1 MFSKTITTED
11 PIYEAVLSFK
21 NNNYSMKGDFYGRTY
36 NYVHAIVFDVIPDEQ
51 AVAGIIT
58 GVYEMIYNYI
68 GTLDDPQMFY
78 VWAGSIATD
87 AAFSYVYNNSPEF
100 LDAKVDYSYGSAESV
115 TDYAGQDGEV
125 FVPLAALKNGECI
138 EELFKYIEGLPVTA
152 RIIKQ
157 KYYFENMSI
166 SEIAASM
173 SINPD
178 EVRSNIAYIKS
189 VVKYAVMKYGGASTG
204 TGRGDNVN
212 TLGAI
217 WYIFSGSTEGLI
229 SGELTG
235 RLYVGVSGLGDISV
249 EFYAYQLLNSKL
261 ADVPYTVTPGK
272 SLTDTVKTPEKPVIK
287 TESLP
292 DGILNMQYDFM
303 VEADRD
309 DFLSWEV
316 TSGALPEGIALS
328 DEGMLS
334 GIPTES
340 GSFTFGV
347 RASLTAGNIVSDEKQ
362 FTLTVLE
369 APKKLTPTK
378 SSSYTVSGGYV
389 TKVVAET
396 KLSDFVGNFETPE
409 YVKVFGSDGKEITD
423 KNAYVGTGC
432 RVSLMNGDKAVDSAD
447 VVVLGDISGDGRL
460 TSVDYLR
467 LRAYFG
473 GDYELSGA
481 YLAAAHIAGRDTVTS
496 VDYLRLRAHF
506 SGDYNIY
513 N

>member
-1 MFSKTITTED
+1 MKHRRSAAVFL
-11 PIYEAVLSFK
+11 AVLL
-21 NNNYSMKGDFYGRTY
+21 
-36 NYVHAIVFDVIPDEQ
+36 
-51 AVAGIIT
+51 
-58 GVYEMIYNYI
+58 
-68 GTLDDPQMFY
+68 TLMSVPF
-78 VWAGSIATD
+78 
-87 AAFSYVYNNSPEF
+87 AAFAEAGVVFTFSCSVPENRQPELGDTVTYTVGISQNSGFCAGTFFFKPSDNLTYVP
-100 LDAKVDYSYGSAESV
+100 GSAVLLGNLQEDRV
-115 TDYAGQDGEV
+115 AEGENAG
-125 FVPLAALKNGECI
+125 
-138 EELFKYIEGLPVTA
+138 
-152 RIIKQ
+152 
-157 KYYFENMSI
+157 
-166 SEIAASM
+166 
-173 SINPD
+173 
-178 EVRSNIAYIKS
+178 AY
-189 VVKYAVMKYGGASTG
+189 
-204 TGRGDNVN
+204 
-212 TLGAI
+212 
-217 WYIFSGSTEGLI
+217 GLI
-229 SGELTG
+229 YLEKSDYTSKSDSFCS
-235 RLYVGVSGLGDISV
+235 VSFIVSGLGDISV
-249 EFYAYQLLNSKL
+249 EFYAYQLMNSKL

-347 RASLTAGNIVSDEKQ
+347 RAALTAGNIVSDEKQ

-378 SSSYTVSGGYV
+378 SSSYTVSDGYV

-432 RVSLMNGDKAVDSAD
+432 RVSLMNGDNAVDSAD

-481 YLAAAHIAGRDTVTS
+481 HLAAAHIAGRDTVTS

>member
-1 MFSKTITTED
+1 MKHRRSAAVFL
-11 PIYEAVLSFK
+11 AVLL
-21 NNNYSMKGDFYGRTY
+21 
-36 NYVHAIVFDVIPDEQ
+36 
-51 AVAGIIT
+51 
-58 GVYEMIYNYI
+58 
-68 GTLDDPQMFY
+68 TLMSVPF
-78 VWAGSIATD
+78 
-87 AAFSYVYNNSPEF
+87 AAFAESGVVFTFSCSVPENRQPELGDTVTYTVGISQNSGFCAGTFFFKPSDNLTYVP
-100 LDAKVDYSYGSAESV
+100 GSAVLLGNLQEDRV
-115 TDYAGQDGEV
+115 AEGENAG
-125 FVPLAALKNGECI
+125 
-138 EELFKYIEGLPVTA
+138 
-152 RIIKQ
+152 
-157 KYYFENMSI
+157 
-166 SEIAASM
+166 
-173 SINPD
+173 
-178 EVRSNIAYIKS
+178 AY
-189 VVKYAVMKYGGASTG
+189 
-204 TGRGDNVN
+204 
-212 TLGAI
+212 
-217 WYIFSGSTEGLI
+217 GLI
-229 SGELTG
+229 YLEKSDYTSKSDSFCS
-235 RLYVGVSGLGDISV
+235 VSFIVSGLGDISV

-303 VEADRD
+303 IEADRD

-347 RASLTAGNIVSDEKQ
+347 RAALTAGNIVSDEKQ

-423 KNAYVGTGC
+423 KSAYVGTGC
-432 RVSLMNGDKAVDSAD
+432 RVSLMNGDNAVDSAD

>member
-1 MFSKTITTED
+1 MKHRRSAAVFL
-11 PIYEAVLSFK
+11 AVLL
-21 NNNYSMKGDFYGRTY
+21 
-36 NYVHAIVFDVIPDEQ
+36 
-51 AVAGIIT
+51 
-58 GVYEMIYNYI
+58 
-68 GTLDDPQMFY
+68 TLMSVPF
-78 VWAGSIATD
+78 
-87 AAFSYVYNNSPEF
+87 AAF
-100 LDAKVDYSYGSAESV
+100 AESGVVFTFSCSVPENRQPELGDTV
-115 TDYAGQDGEV
+115 TYTVGISQNSGFCAGTFFFKPSDNLTYVPGSSVLLGNLQEDRVAEGEN
-125 FVPLAALKNGECI
+125 AG
-138 EELFKYIEGLPVTA
+138 
-152 RIIKQ
+152 
-157 KYYFENMSI
+157 
-166 SEIAASM
+166 
-173 SINPD
+173 
-178 EVRSNIAYIKS
+178 AY
-189 VVKYAVMKYGGASTG
+189 
-204 TGRGDNVN
+204 
-212 TLGAI
+212 
-217 WYIFSGSTEGLI
+217 GLI
-229 SGELTG
+229 YLEKSDYTSKSDSFCS
-235 RLYVGVSGLGDISV
+235 VSFIVSGLGDISV

-303 VEADRD
+303 IEADRD

-347 RASLTAGNIVSDEKQ
+347 KASLTAGNIVSDEKQ

-409 YVKVFGSDGKEITD
+409 YVKVFGSDGKEIID

>member
-1 MFSKTITTED
+1 MKHRRSAAVFL
-11 PIYEAVLSFK
+11 AVLL
-21 NNNYSMKGDFYGRTY
+21 
-36 NYVHAIVFDVIPDEQ
+36 
-51 AVAGIIT
+51 
-58 GVYEMIYNYI
+58 
-68 GTLDDPQMFY
+68 TLMSVPF
-78 VWAGSIATD
+78 
-87 AAFSYVYNNSPEF
+87 AAF
-100 LDAKVDYSYGSAESV
+100 AESGVVFTFSCSVPENRQPELGDTV
-115 TDYAGQDGEV
+115 TYTVGISQNSGFSAGTFFFKPSDNLTY
-125 FVPLAALKNGECI
+125 VP
-138 EELFKYIEGLPVTA
+138 
-152 RIIKQ
+152 
-157 KYYFENMSI
+157 
-166 SEIAASM
+166 
-173 SINPD
+173 
-178 EVRSNIAYIKS
+178 
-189 VVKYAVMKYGGASTG
+189 
-204 TGRGDNVN
+204 
-212 TLGAI
+212 
-217 WYIFSGSTEGLI
+217 GSTVLLGNLQEDRVAEGENAGAYGLI
-229 SGELTG
+229 YLEKSDYTSKSDSFCS
-235 RLYVGVSGLGDISV
+235 VSFIVSGLGDISV
-249 EFYAYQLLNSKL
+249 EFYAYQLINSKL

-347 RASLTAGNIVSDEKQ
+347 RAALTAGNIVSDEKQ

-409 YVKVFGSDGKEITD
+409 YVKVFGSDGKEISD

-481 YLAAAHIAGRDTVTS
+481 HLAAAHIAGRDTVTS

>member
-1 MFSKTITTED
+1 MKHRRSAAVFL
-11 PIYEAVLSFK
+11 AVLL
-21 NNNYSMKGDFYGRTY
+21 
-36 NYVHAIVFDVIPDEQ
+36 
-51 AVAGIIT
+51 
-58 GVYEMIYNYI
+58 
-68 GTLDDPQMFY
+68 TLMSVPF
-78 VWAGSIATD
+78 
-87 AAFSYVYNNSPEF
+87 AAFAESGVVFTFSCSVPENRQPELGDTVTYTVGISQNSGFCAGTFFFKPSDNLTYVP
-100 LDAKVDYSYGSAESV
+100 GSAVLLGNLQEDRV
-115 TDYAGQDGEV
+115 AEGENAG
-125 FVPLAALKNGECI
+125 
-138 EELFKYIEGLPVTA
+138 
-152 RIIKQ
+152 
-157 KYYFENMSI
+157 
-166 SEIAASM
+166 
-173 SINPD
+173 
-178 EVRSNIAYIKS
+178 AY
-189 VVKYAVMKYGGASTG
+189 
-204 TGRGDNVN
+204 
-212 TLGAI
+212 
-217 WYIFSGSTEGLI
+217 GLI
-229 SGELTG
+229 YLEKSDYTSKSDSFCS
-235 RLYVGVSGLGDISV
+235 VSFIVSGLGDISV
-249 EFYAYQLLNSKL
+249 EFYAYQLMNSKL

-347 RASLTAGNIVSDEKQ
+347 RAALTAGNIVSDEKQ

-432 RVSLMNGDKAVDSAD
+432 RVSLMNGDNAVDSAD

>member
-1 MFSKTITTED
+1 MKHRRSAAVFL
-11 PIYEAVLSFK
+11 AVLL
-21 NNNYSMKGDFYGRTY
+21 
-36 NYVHAIVFDVIPDEQ
+36 
-51 AVAGIIT
+51 
-58 GVYEMIYNYI
+58 
-68 GTLDDPQMFY
+68 TLMSVPF
-78 VWAGSIATD
+78 
-87 AAFSYVYNNSPEF
+87 AAF
-100 LDAKVDYSYGSAESV
+100 AESGVVFTFSCSVPENRQPELGDTV
-115 TDYAGQDGEV
+115 TYTVGVSQNSGFCAGTFFFKPSDNLTYVPGSSVLLGNLQEDRVAEGEN
-125 FVPLAALKNGECI
+125 AG
-138 EELFKYIEGLPVTA
+138 
-152 RIIKQ
+152 
-157 KYYFENMSI
+157 
-166 SEIAASM
+166 
-173 SINPD
+173 
-178 EVRSNIAYIKS
+178 AY
-189 VVKYAVMKYGGASTG
+189 
-204 TGRGDNVN
+204 
-212 TLGAI
+212 
-217 WYIFSGSTEGLI
+217 GLI
-229 SGELTG
+229 YLEKSDYTSKSDSFCS
-235 RLYVGVSGLGDISV
+235 VSFIVSGLGDISV

-347 RASLTAGNIVSDEKQ
+347 KASLTAGNIVSDEKQ

>member
-1 MFSKTITTED
+1 MKHRRSAAVFL
-11 PIYEAVLSFK
+11 AVLL
-21 NNNYSMKGDFYGRTY
+21 
-36 NYVHAIVFDVIPDEQ
+36 
-51 AVAGIIT
+51 
-58 GVYEMIYNYI
+58 
-68 GTLDDPQMFY
+68 TLMSVPF
-78 VWAGSIATD
+78 
-87 AAFSYVYNNSPEF
+87 AAF
-100 LDAKVDYSYGSAESV
+100 AESGVVFTFSCSVPENRQPELGDTV
-115 TDYAGQDGEV
+115 TYTVGISQNSGFCAGTFFFKPSDNLTYVPGSSVLLGNLQEDRVAEGEN
-125 FVPLAALKNGECI
+125 AG
-138 EELFKYIEGLPVTA
+138 
-152 RIIKQ
+152 
-157 KYYFENMSI
+157 
-166 SEIAASM
+166 
-173 SINPD
+173 
-178 EVRSNIAYIKS
+178 AY
-189 VVKYAVMKYGGASTG
+189 
-204 TGRGDNVN
+204 
-212 TLGAI
+212 
-217 WYIFSGSTEGLI
+217 GLI
-229 SGELTG
+229 YLEKSDYTSKSDSFCS
-235 RLYVGVSGLGDISV
+235 VSFIVSGLGDISV

-396 KLSDFVGNFETPE
+396 KLSNFVGNFETPE

>member
-1 MFSKTITTED
+1 MKHRRSAAVFL
-11 PIYEAVLSFK
+11 AVLL
-21 NNNYSMKGDFYGRTY
+21 
-36 NYVHAIVFDVIPDEQ
+36 
-51 AVAGIIT
+51 
-58 GVYEMIYNYI
+58 
-68 GTLDDPQMFY
+68 TLMSVPF
-78 VWAGSIATD
+78 
-87 AAFSYVYNNSPEF
+87 AAFAEAGVVFTFSCSVPENRQPELGDTVTYTVGISQNSGFCAGTFFFKPSDNLTYVP
-100 LDAKVDYSYGSAESV
+100 GSSVLLGNLQEDRVAEGEN
-115 TDYAGQDGEV
+115 AG
-125 FVPLAALKNGECI
+125 
-138 EELFKYIEGLPVTA
+138 
-152 RIIKQ
+152 
-157 KYYFENMSI
+157 
-166 SEIAASM
+166 
-173 SINPD
+173 
-178 EVRSNIAYIKS
+178 AY
-189 VVKYAVMKYGGASTG
+189 
-204 TGRGDNVN
+204 
-212 TLGAI
+212 
-217 WYIFSGSTEGLI
+217 GLI
-229 SGELTG
+229 YLEKSDYTSKSDSFCS
-235 RLYVGVSGLGDISV
+235 VSFIVSGLGDISV
-249 EFYAYQLLNSKL
+249 EFYAYQLMNSKL

-347 RASLTAGNIVSDEKQ
+347 KASLTAGNIVSDEKQ

>member
-1 MFSKTITTED
+1 MKHRRSAAVFL
-11 PIYEAVLSFK
+11 AVLLTLMSVPFAALAEAGVVFTFSCSVPENRQPELGDTVTYTVGISQNSGFCAGTFFFK
-21 NNNYSMKGDFYGRTY
+21 PSDNLTY
-36 NYVHAIVFDVIPDEQ
+36 VP
-51 AVAGIIT
+51 
-58 GVYEMIYNYI
+58 
-68 GTLDDPQMFY
+68 
-78 VWAGSIATD
+78 
-87 AAFSYVYNNSPEF
+87 
-100 LDAKVDYSYGSAESV
+100 GSAVLIGNLQEDRV
-115 TDYAGQDGEV
+115 AEGENAG
-125 FVPLAALKNGECI
+125 
-138 EELFKYIEGLPVTA
+138 
-152 RIIKQ
+152 
-157 KYYFENMSI
+157 
-166 SEIAASM
+166 
-173 SINPD
+173 
-178 EVRSNIAYIKS
+178 AY
-189 VVKYAVMKYGGASTG
+189 
-204 TGRGDNVN
+204 
-212 TLGAI
+212 
-217 WYIFSGSTEGLI
+217 GLI
-229 SGELTG
+229 YLEKSDYTSKSDSFCS
-235 RLYVGVSGLGDISV
+235 VSFIVSGLGDISV
-249 EFYAYQLLNSKL
+249 EFYAYQLMNSKL

-316 TSGALPEGIALS
+316 TSGALPEGLTLS

-347 RASLTAGNIVSDEKQ
+347 RAALTAGNIVSDEKQ

-423 KNAYVGTGC
+423 KSAYVGTGC
-432 RVSLMNGDKAVDSAD
+432 RVSLMNGDNAVDSAD

>member
-1 MFSKTITTED
+1 MKHRRSAAVFL
-11 PIYEAVLSFK
+11 AVLL
-21 NNNYSMKGDFYGRTY
+21 
-36 NYVHAIVFDVIPDEQ
+36 
-51 AVAGIIT
+51 
-58 GVYEMIYNYI
+58 
-68 GTLDDPQMFY
+68 TLMSVPF
-78 VWAGSIATD
+78 
-87 AAFSYVYNNSPEF
+87 AAFAEAGVVFTFSCSVPENRQPELGDTVTYTVGISQNSGFCAGTFFFKPSDNLTYVP
-100 LDAKVDYSYGSAESV
+100 GSAVLLGNLQEDRV
-115 TDYAGQDGEV
+115 AEGENAG
-125 FVPLAALKNGECI
+125 
-138 EELFKYIEGLPVTA
+138 
-152 RIIKQ
+152 
-157 KYYFENMSI
+157 
-166 SEIAASM
+166 
-173 SINPD
+173 
-178 EVRSNIAYIKS
+178 AY
-189 VVKYAVMKYGGASTG
+189 
-204 TGRGDNVN
+204 
-212 TLGAI
+212 
-217 WYIFSGSTEGLI
+217 GLI
-229 SGELTG
+229 YLEKSDYTSKSDSFCS
-235 RLYVGVSGLGDISV
+235 VSFIVSGLGDISV
-249 EFYAYQLLNSKL
+249 EFYAYQLINSKL

-316 TSGALPEGIALS
+316 TSGALPEGLTLS

-369 APKKLTPTK
+369 APKKLTPAK
-378 SSSYTVSGGYV
+378 SSSYIVSGGYV

-432 RVSLMNGDKAVDSAD
+432 TVYLMNGDKAVDSAD

>member
-1 MFSKTITTED
+1 MKHRRSAAVFL
-11 PIYEAVLSFK
+11 AVLL
-21 NNNYSMKGDFYGRTY
+21 
-36 NYVHAIVFDVIPDEQ
+36 
-51 AVAGIIT
+51 
-58 GVYEMIYNYI
+58 
-68 GTLDDPQMFY
+68 TLMSVPF
-78 VWAGSIATD
+78 
-87 AAFSYVYNNSPEF
+87 AAFAEAGVVFTFSCSVPENRQPELGDTVTYTVGISQNSGFCAGTFFFKPSDNLTYVP
-100 LDAKVDYSYGSAESV
+100 GSAVLLGNLQEDRV
-115 TDYAGQDGEV
+115 AEGENAG
-125 FVPLAALKNGECI
+125 
-138 EELFKYIEGLPVTA
+138 
-152 RIIKQ
+152 
-157 KYYFENMSI
+157 
-166 SEIAASM
+166 
-173 SINPD
+173 
-178 EVRSNIAYIKS
+178 AY
-189 VVKYAVMKYGGASTG
+189 
-204 TGRGDNVN
+204 
-212 TLGAI
+212 
-217 WYIFSGSTEGLI
+217 GLI
-229 SGELTG
+229 YLEKSDYTSKSDSFCS
-235 RLYVGVSGLGDISV
+235 VSFIVSGLGDISV
-249 EFYAYQLLNSKL
+249 EFYAYQLMNSKL

-316 TSGALPEGIALS
+316 TSGALPEGLTLS

-347 RASLTAGNIVSDEKQ
+347 RAALTAGNIVSDEKQ

-423 KNAYVGTGC
+423 KSAYVGTGC
-432 RVSLMNGDKAVDSAD
+432 RVSLMNGDNAVDSAD

>member
-1 MFSKTITTED
+1 MKHRRSAAVFL
-11 PIYEAVLSFK
+11 AVLL
-21 NNNYSMKGDFYGRTY
+21 
-36 NYVHAIVFDVIPDEQ
+36 
-51 AVAGIIT
+51 
-58 GVYEMIYNYI
+58 
-68 GTLDDPQMFY
+68 TLMSVPF
-78 VWAGSIATD
+78 
-87 AAFSYVYNNSPEF
+87 AAF
-100 LDAKVDYSYGSAESV
+100 AESGVVFTFSCSVPENRQPELGDTV
-115 TDYAGQDGEV
+115 TYTVGISQNSGFCAGTFFFKPSDNLTYVPGSSVLLGNLQEDRVAEGEN
-125 FVPLAALKNGECI
+125 AG
-138 EELFKYIEGLPVTA
+138 
-152 RIIKQ
+152 
-157 KYYFENMSI
+157 
-166 SEIAASM
+166 
-173 SINPD
+173 
-178 EVRSNIAYIKS
+178 AY
-189 VVKYAVMKYGGASTG
+189 
-204 TGRGDNVN
+204 
-212 TLGAI
+212 
-217 WYIFSGSTEGLI
+217 GLI
-229 SGELTG
+229 YLEKSDYTSKSDSFCS
-235 RLYVGVSGLGDISV
+235 VSFIVSGLGDISV

-347 RASLTAGNIVSDEKQ
+347 RAALTAGNIVSDEKQ

-432 RVSLMNGDKAVDSAD
+432 KVSLMNGDKAVDSAD

>member
-1 MFSKTITTED
+1 MKHRRSAAVFL
-11 PIYEAVLSFK
+11 AVLL
-21 NNNYSMKGDFYGRTY
+21 
-36 NYVHAIVFDVIPDEQ
+36 
-51 AVAGIIT
+51 
-58 GVYEMIYNYI
+58 
-68 GTLDDPQMFY
+68 TLMSVPF
-78 VWAGSIATD
+78 
-87 AAFSYVYNNSPEF
+87 AAF
-100 LDAKVDYSYGSAESV
+100 AESGVVFTFSCSVPENRQPELGDTV
-115 TDYAGQDGEV
+115 TYTVGISQNSGFCAGTFFFKPSDNLTY
-125 FVPLAALKNGECI
+125 VP
-138 EELFKYIEGLPVTA
+138 
-152 RIIKQ
+152 
-157 KYYFENMSI
+157 
-166 SEIAASM
+166 
-173 SINPD
+173 
-178 EVRSNIAYIKS
+178 
-189 VVKYAVMKYGGASTG
+189 
-204 TGRGDNVN
+204 
-212 TLGAI
+212 
-217 WYIFSGSTEGLI
+217 GSTVLLGNLQEDRVAEGENAGAYGLI
-229 SGELTG
+229 YLEKSDYTSKSDSFCS
-235 RLYVGVSGLGDISV
+235 VSFIVSGLGDISV

-347 RASLTAGNIVSDEKQ
+347 RAALTAGNIVSDEKQ

-467 LRAYFG
+467 LHAYFG

>member
-1 MFSKTITTED
+1 MKHRRSAAVFL
-11 PIYEAVLSFK
+11 AVLL
-21 NNNYSMKGDFYGRTY
+21 
-36 NYVHAIVFDVIPDEQ
+36 
-51 AVAGIIT
+51 
-58 GVYEMIYNYI
+58 
-68 GTLDDPQMFY
+68 TLMSVPF
-78 VWAGSIATD
+78 
-87 AAFSYVYNNSPEF
+87 AAF
-100 LDAKVDYSYGSAESV
+100 AESGVVFTFSCSVPENRQPELGDTV
-115 TDYAGQDGEV
+115 TYTVGISQNSGFCAGTFFFKPSDNLTYVPGSSVILGNLQEDRVAEGEN
-125 FVPLAALKNGECI
+125 AG
-138 EELFKYIEGLPVTA
+138 
-152 RIIKQ
+152 
-157 KYYFENMSI
+157 
-166 SEIAASM
+166 
-173 SINPD
+173 
-178 EVRSNIAYIKS
+178 AY
-189 VVKYAVMKYGGASTG
+189 
-204 TGRGDNVN
+204 
-212 TLGAI
+212 
-217 WYIFSGSTEGLI
+217 GLI
-229 SGELTG
+229 YLEKSDYTSKSDSFCS
-235 RLYVGVSGLGDISV
+235 VSFIVSGLGDISV

>member
-1 MFSKTITTED
+1 MKHRRSAAVFL
-11 PIYEAVLSFK
+11 AVLL
-21 NNNYSMKGDFYGRTY
+21 
-36 NYVHAIVFDVIPDEQ
+36 
-51 AVAGIIT
+51 
-58 GVYEMIYNYI
+58 
-68 GTLDDPQMFY
+68 TLMSVPF
-78 VWAGSIATD
+78 
-87 AAFSYVYNNSPEF
+87 AAF
-100 LDAKVDYSYGSAESV
+100 AESGVVFTFSCSVPENRQPELGDTV
-115 TDYAGQDGEV
+115 TYSVGISQNSGFCAGTFFFKPSDNLTY
-125 FVPLAALKNGECI
+125 VP
-138 EELFKYIEGLPVTA
+138 
-152 RIIKQ
+152 
-157 KYYFENMSI
+157 
-166 SEIAASM
+166 
-173 SINPD
+173 
-178 EVRSNIAYIKS
+178 
-189 VVKYAVMKYGGASTG
+189 
-204 TGRGDNVN
+204 
-212 TLGAI
+212 
-217 WYIFSGSTEGLI
+217 GSTVLLGNLQEDRVAEGENAGAYGLI
-229 SGELTG
+229 YLEKSDYTSKSNSFCS
-235 RLYVGVSGLGDISV
+235 VSFIVSGLGDISV
-249 EFYAYQLLNSKL
+249 EFYAYQLMNSKL

-347 RASLTAGNIVSDEKQ
+347 KASLTAGNIVSDEKQ

-409 YVKVFGSDGKEITD
+409 HVKVFGSDGKEITD

>member
-1 MFSKTITTED
+1 MKHRRSAAVFL
-11 PIYEAVLSFK
+11 AVLL
-21 NNNYSMKGDFYGRTY
+21 
-36 NYVHAIVFDVIPDEQ
+36 
-51 AVAGIIT
+51 
-58 GVYEMIYNYI
+58 
-68 GTLDDPQMFY
+68 TLMSVPF
-78 VWAGSIATD
+78 
-87 AAFSYVYNNSPEF
+87 AAF
-100 LDAKVDYSYGSAESV
+100 AESGVVFTFSCSVPENRQPELGDTV
-115 TDYAGQDGEV
+115 TYTVGISQNSGFCAGTFFFKPSDNLTYVPGSSVLLGNLQEDRVAEGEN
-125 FVPLAALKNGECI
+125 AG
-138 EELFKYIEGLPVTA
+138 
-152 RIIKQ
+152 
-157 KYYFENMSI
+157 
-166 SEIAASM
+166 
-173 SINPD
+173 
-178 EVRSNIAYIKS
+178 AY
-189 VVKYAVMKYGGASTG
+189 
-204 TGRGDNVN
+204 
-212 TLGAI
+212 
-217 WYIFSGSTEGLI
+217 GLI
-229 SGELTG
+229 YLEKSDYTSKSDSFCS
-235 RLYVGVSGLGDISV
+235 VSFIVSGLGDISV
-249 EFYAYQLLNSKL
+249 EFYAYQLMNSKL

-447 VVVLGDISGDGRL
+447 VVVLGDISGEGRL

>member
-1 MFSKTITTED
+1 MKHRRSAAVFL
-11 PIYEAVLSFK
+11 AVLL
-21 NNNYSMKGDFYGRTY
+21 
-36 NYVHAIVFDVIPDEQ
+36 
-51 AVAGIIT
+51 
-58 GVYEMIYNYI
+58 
-68 GTLDDPQMFY
+68 TLMSVPF
-78 VWAGSIATD
+78 
-87 AAFSYVYNNSPEF
+87 AAF
-100 LDAKVDYSYGSAESV
+100 AESGVVFTFSCSVPENRQPELGDTV
-115 TDYAGQDGEV
+115 TYTVGISQNSGFCAGTFFFKPSDNLTY
-125 FVPLAALKNGECI
+125 VP
-138 EELFKYIEGLPVTA
+138 
-152 RIIKQ
+152 
-157 KYYFENMSI
+157 
-166 SEIAASM
+166 
-173 SINPD
+173 
-178 EVRSNIAYIKS
+178 
-189 VVKYAVMKYGGASTG
+189 
-204 TGRGDNVN
+204 
-212 TLGAI
+212 
-217 WYIFSGSTEGLI
+217 GSTVLLGNLQEDRVAEGENAGAYGLI
-229 SGELTG
+229 YLEKSDYTSKSDSFCS
-235 RLYVGVSGLGDISV
+235 VSFIVSGLGDISV
-249 EFYAYQLLNSKL
+249 EFYAYQLMNSKL

-316 TSGALPEGIALS
+316 TSGALPEGLTLS

-347 RASLTAGNIVSDEKQ
+347 RAALTAGNIVSDEKQ

-432 RVSLMNGDKAVDSAD
+432 RVSLMNGDNAVDSAD

>member
-1 MFSKTITTED
+1 MKHRRSAAVFL
-11 PIYEAVLSFK
+11 AVLL
-21 NNNYSMKGDFYGRTY
+21 
-36 NYVHAIVFDVIPDEQ
+36 
-51 AVAGIIT
+51 
-58 GVYEMIYNYI
+58 
-68 GTLDDPQMFY
+68 TLMSVPF
-78 VWAGSIATD
+78 
-87 AAFSYVYNNSPEF
+87 AAF
-100 LDAKVDYSYGSAESV
+100 AESGVVFTFSCSVPENRQPELGDTV
-115 TDYAGQDGEV
+115 TYTVGISQNSGFCAGTFFFKPSDNLTYVPGSSVLLGNLQEDRVAEGEN
-125 FVPLAALKNGECI
+125 AG
-138 EELFKYIEGLPVTA
+138 
-152 RIIKQ
+152 
-157 KYYFENMSI
+157 
-166 SEIAASM
+166 
-173 SINPD
+173 
-178 EVRSNIAYIKS
+178 AY
-189 VVKYAVMKYGGASTG
+189 
-204 TGRGDNVN
+204 
-212 TLGAI
+212 
-217 WYIFSGSTEGLI
+217 GLI
-229 SGELTG
+229 YLEKSDYTSKSDSFCS
-235 RLYVGVSGLGDISV
+235 VSFIVSGLGDISV

>member
-1 MFSKTITTED
+1 MKHRRSAAVFL
-11 PIYEAVLSFK
+11 AVLL
-21 NNNYSMKGDFYGRTY
+21 
-36 NYVHAIVFDVIPDEQ
+36 
-51 AVAGIIT
+51 
-58 GVYEMIYNYI
+58 
-68 GTLDDPQMFY
+68 TLMSVPF
-78 VWAGSIATD
+78 
-87 AAFSYVYNNSPEF
+87 AAFAESGVVFTFSCSVPENRQPELGDTVTYTVGISQNSGFCAGTFFFKPSDNLTYVP
-100 LDAKVDYSYGSAESV
+100 GSAVLLGNLQEDRV
-115 TDYAGQDGEV
+115 AEGENAG
-125 FVPLAALKNGECI
+125 
-138 EELFKYIEGLPVTA
+138 
-152 RIIKQ
+152 
-157 KYYFENMSI
+157 
-166 SEIAASM
+166 
-173 SINPD
+173 
-178 EVRSNIAYIKS
+178 AY
-189 VVKYAVMKYGGASTG
+189 
-204 TGRGDNVN
+204 
-212 TLGAI
+212 
-217 WYIFSGSTEGLI
+217 GLI
-229 SGELTG
+229 YLEKSDYTSKSDSFCS
-235 RLYVGVSGLGDISV
+235 VSFIVSGLGDISV
-249 EFYAYQLLNSKL
+249 EFYAYQLMNSKL

-303 VEADRD
+303 IEADRD

-347 RASLTAGNIVSDEKQ
+347 KASLTAGNIVSDEKQ

-432 RVSLMNGDKAVDSAD
+432 RVSLMNGDNAVDSAD

>member
-1 MFSKTITTED
+1 MKHRRSAAVFL
-11 PIYEAVLSFK
+11 AVLL
-21 NNNYSMKGDFYGRTY
+21 
-36 NYVHAIVFDVIPDEQ
+36 
-51 AVAGIIT
+51 
-58 GVYEMIYNYI
+58 
-68 GTLDDPQMFY
+68 TLMSVPF
-78 VWAGSIATD
+78 
-87 AAFSYVYNNSPEF
+87 AAF
-100 LDAKVDYSYGSAESV
+100 AESGVVFTFSCSVPENRQPELGDTV
-115 TDYAGQDGEV
+115 TYTVGISQNSGFCAGTFFFKPSDNLTYVPGSSVLLGNLQEDRVAEGEN
-125 FVPLAALKNGECI
+125 AG
-138 EELFKYIEGLPVTA
+138 
-152 RIIKQ
+152 
-157 KYYFENMSI
+157 
-166 SEIAASM
+166 
-173 SINPD
+173 
-178 EVRSNIAYIKS
+178 AY
-189 VVKYAVMKYGGASTG
+189 
-204 TGRGDNVN
+204 
-212 TLGAI
+212 
-217 WYIFSGSTEGLI
+217 GLI
-229 SGELTG
+229 YLEKSDYTSKSDSFCS
-235 RLYVGVSGLGDISV
+235 VSFIVSGLGDISV

-328 DEGMLS
+328 DEGILS

-347 RASLTAGNIVSDEKQ
+347 RAALTAGNIVSDEKQ

>member
-1 MFSKTITTED
+1 MKHRRSAAVFL
-11 PIYEAVLSFK
+11 AVLL
-21 NNNYSMKGDFYGRTY
+21 
-36 NYVHAIVFDVIPDEQ
+36 
-51 AVAGIIT
+51 
-58 GVYEMIYNYI
+58 
-68 GTLDDPQMFY
+68 TLMSVPF
-78 VWAGSIATD
+78 
-87 AAFSYVYNNSPEF
+87 AAFAESGVVFTFSCSVPENRQPELGDTVTYTVGISQNSDFCAGTFFFKPSDNLTYVP
-100 LDAKVDYSYGSAESV
+100 GSAVLLGNLQEDRV
-115 TDYAGQDGEV
+115 AEGENAG
-125 FVPLAALKNGECI
+125 
-138 EELFKYIEGLPVTA
+138 
-152 RIIKQ
+152 
-157 KYYFENMSI
+157 
-166 SEIAASM
+166 
-173 SINPD
+173 
-178 EVRSNIAYIKS
+178 AY
-189 VVKYAVMKYGGASTG
+189 
-204 TGRGDNVN
+204 
-212 TLGAI
+212 
-217 WYIFSGSTEGLI
+217 GLI
-229 SGELTG
+229 YLEKSDYTSKSDSFCS
-235 RLYVGVSGLGDISV
+235 VSFIVSGLGDISV
-249 EFYAYQLLNSKL
+249 EFYAYQLMNSKL

-316 TSGALPEGIALS
+316 TSGALPEGLTLS

-347 RASLTAGNIVSDEKQ
+347 RAALTAGNIVSDEKQ

-423 KNAYVGTGC
+423 KSAYVGTGC
-432 RVSLMNGDKAVDSAD
+432 RVSLMNGDNAVDSAD

>member
-1 MFSKTITTED
+1 MKHRRSAAVFL
-11 PIYEAVLSFK
+11 AVLL
-21 NNNYSMKGDFYGRTY
+21 
-36 NYVHAIVFDVIPDEQ
+36 
-51 AVAGIIT
+51 
-58 GVYEMIYNYI
+58 
-68 GTLDDPQMFY
+68 TLMSVPF
-78 VWAGSIATD
+78 
-87 AAFSYVYNNSPEF
+87 AAFAESGVVFTFSCSVPENRQPELGDTVTYTVGISQNSGFCAGTFFFKPSDNLTYVP
-100 LDAKVDYSYGSAESV
+100 GSAVLLGNLQEDRV
-115 TDYAGQDGEV
+115 AEGENAG
-125 FVPLAALKNGECI
+125 
-138 EELFKYIEGLPVTA
+138 
-152 RIIKQ
+152 
-157 KYYFENMSI
+157 
-166 SEIAASM
+166 
-173 SINPD
+173 
-178 EVRSNIAYIKS
+178 AY
-189 VVKYAVMKYGGASTG
+189 
-204 TGRGDNVN
+204 
-212 TLGAI
+212 
-217 WYIFSGSTEGLI
+217 GLI
-229 SGELTG
+229 YLEKSDYTSKSDSFCS
-235 RLYVGVSGLGDISV
+235 VSFIVSGLGDISV
-249 EFYAYQLLNSKL
+249 EFYAYQLINSKL

-347 RASLTAGNIVSDEKQ
+347 RAALTAGNIVSDEKQ

>member
-1 MFSKTITTED
+1 MKHRRSAAVFL
-11 PIYEAVLSFK
+11 AVLL
-21 NNNYSMKGDFYGRTY
+21 
-36 NYVHAIVFDVIPDEQ
+36 
-51 AVAGIIT
+51 
-58 GVYEMIYNYI
+58 
-68 GTLDDPQMFY
+68 TLMSVPF
-78 VWAGSIATD
+78 
-87 AAFSYVYNNSPEF
+87 AAF
-100 LDAKVDYSYGSAESV
+100 AESGVVFTFSCSVPENRQPELGDTV
-115 TDYAGQDGEV
+115 TYTVGISQNSGFCAGTFFFKPSDNLTYVPGSSVLLGNLQEDRVAEGEN
-125 FVPLAALKNGECI
+125 AG
-138 EELFKYIEGLPVTA
+138 
-152 RIIKQ
+152 
-157 KYYFENMSI
+157 
-166 SEIAASM
+166 
-173 SINPD
+173 
-178 EVRSNIAYIKS
+178 AY
-189 VVKYAVMKYGGASTG
+189 
-204 TGRGDNVN
+204 
-212 TLGAI
+212 
-217 WYIFSGSTEGLI
+217 GLI
-229 SGELTG
+229 YLEKSDYTSKSDSFCS
-235 RLYVGVSGLGDISV
+235 VSFIVSGLGDISV
-249 EFYAYQLLNSKL
+249 EFYAYQLMNSKL

>member
-1 MFSKTITTED
+1 MKHRRSAAVFL
-11 PIYEAVLSFK
+11 AVLLTLMSVPFAALAEAGVVFTFSCSVPENRQPELGDTVTYTVGISQNSGFCAGTFFFK
-21 NNNYSMKGDFYGRTY
+21 PSDNLTY
-36 NYVHAIVFDVIPDEQ
+36 VP
-51 AVAGIIT
+51 
-58 GVYEMIYNYI
+58 
-68 GTLDDPQMFY
+68 
-78 VWAGSIATD
+78 
-87 AAFSYVYNNSPEF
+87 
-100 LDAKVDYSYGSAESV
+100 GSAVLLGNLQEDRV
-115 TDYAGQDGEV
+115 AEGENAGT
-125 FVPLAALKNGECI
+125 
-138 EELFKYIEGLPVTA
+138 Y
-152 RIIKQ
+152 
-157 KYYFENMSI
+157 
-166 SEIAASM
+166 
-173 SINPD
+173 
-178 EVRSNIAYIKS
+178 
-189 VVKYAVMKYGGASTG
+189 
-204 TGRGDNVN
+204 
-212 TLGAI
+212 
-217 WYIFSGSTEGLI
+217 GLI
-229 SGELTG
+229 YLEKSDYTSKSDSFCS
-235 RLYVGVSGLGDISV
+235 VSFIVSGLGDISV
-249 EFYAYQLLNSKL
+249 EFYAYQLMNSKL

-303 VEADRD
+303 IEADRD

-347 RASLTAGNIVSDEKQ
+347 RAALTAGNIVSDEKQ

>member
-1 MFSKTITTED
+1 MKHRRSAAVFL
-11 PIYEAVLSFK
+11 AVLLTLMSVPFAALAEAGVVFTFSCSVPENRQPELGDTVTYTVGISQNSGFCAGTFFFK
-21 NNNYSMKGDFYGRTY
+21 PSDNLTY
-36 NYVHAIVFDVIPDEQ
+36 VP
-51 AVAGIIT
+51 
-58 GVYEMIYNYI
+58 
-68 GTLDDPQMFY
+68 
-78 VWAGSIATD
+78 
-87 AAFSYVYNNSPEF
+87 
-100 LDAKVDYSYGSAESV
+100 GSAVLLGNLQEDRV
-115 TDYAGQDGEV
+115 AEGENAG
-125 FVPLAALKNGECI
+125 
-138 EELFKYIEGLPVTA
+138 
-152 RIIKQ
+152 
-157 KYYFENMSI
+157 
-166 SEIAASM
+166 
-173 SINPD
+173 
-178 EVRSNIAYIKS
+178 AY
-189 VVKYAVMKYGGASTG
+189 
-204 TGRGDNVN
+204 
-212 TLGAI
+212 
-217 WYIFSGSTEGLI
+217 GLI
-229 SGELTG
+229 YLEKSDYTSKSDSFCS
-235 RLYVGVSGLGDISV
+235 VSFIVSGLGDISV
-249 EFYAYQLLNSKL
+249 EFYAYQLMNSKL

-347 RASLTAGNIVSDEKQ
+347 RAALTAGNIVSDEKQ

-432 RVSLMNGDKAVDSAD
+432 RVSLMNGDNAVDSAD

>member
-1 MFSKTITTED
+1 MKHRRSAAVFL
-11 PIYEAVLSFK
+11 AVLL
-21 NNNYSMKGDFYGRTY
+21 
-36 NYVHAIVFDVIPDEQ
+36 
-51 AVAGIIT
+51 
-58 GVYEMIYNYI
+58 
-68 GTLDDPQMFY
+68 TLMSVPF
-78 VWAGSIATD
+78 
-87 AAFSYVYNNSPEF
+87 AAFAESGVVFTFSCSVPENRQPELGDTVTYTVGISQNSGFCAGTFFFKPSDNLTYVP
-100 LDAKVDYSYGSAESV
+100 GSAVLLGNLQEDRV
-115 TDYAGQDGEV
+115 AEGENAG
-125 FVPLAALKNGECI
+125 
-138 EELFKYIEGLPVTA
+138 
-152 RIIKQ
+152 
-157 KYYFENMSI
+157 
-166 SEIAASM
+166 
-173 SINPD
+173 
-178 EVRSNIAYIKS
+178 AY
-189 VVKYAVMKYGGASTG
+189 
-204 TGRGDNVN
+204 
-212 TLGAI
+212 
-217 WYIFSGSTEGLI
+217 GLI
-229 SGELTG
+229 YLEKSDYTSKSDSFCS
-235 RLYVGVSGLGDISV
+235 VSFIVSGLGDISV
-249 EFYAYQLLNSKL
+249 EFYAYQLMNSKL

-316 TSGALPEGIALS
+316 TSGALPEGLTLS

-347 RASLTAGNIVSDEKQ
+347 RAALTAGNIVSDEKQ

-423 KNAYVGTGC
+423 KSAYVGTGC
-432 RVSLMNGDKAVDSAD
+432 RVSLMNGDNAVDSAD

>member
-1 MFSKTITTED
+1 MKHRRSAAVFL
-11 PIYEAVLSFK
+11 AVLLTLMSVPFAA
-21 NNNYSMKGDFYGRTY
+21 F
-36 NYVHAIVFDVIPDEQ
+36 AE
-51 AVAGIIT
+51 T
-58 GVYEMIYNYI
+58 GVVFTFSCSVPENRQPELGDTVTYTVGISQNSGFCA
-68 GTLDDPQMFY
+68 GTFFFKPSDNLTY
-78 VWAGSIATD
+78 V
-87 AAFSYVYNNSPEF
+87 P
-100 LDAKVDYSYGSAESV
+100 GSAVLLGNLQEDRV
-115 TDYAGQDGEV
+115 AEGENAGT
-125 FVPLAALKNGECI
+125 
-138 EELFKYIEGLPVTA
+138 Y
-152 RIIKQ
+152 
-157 KYYFENMSI
+157 
-166 SEIAASM
+166 
-173 SINPD
+173 
-178 EVRSNIAYIKS
+178 
-189 VVKYAVMKYGGASTG
+189 
-204 TGRGDNVN
+204 
-212 TLGAI
+212 
-217 WYIFSGSTEGLI
+217 GLI
-229 SGELTG
+229 YLEKSDYTSKSDSFCS
-235 RLYVGVSGLGDISV
+235 VSFIVSGLGDISV
-249 EFYAYQLLNSKL
+249 EFYAYQLMNSKL

-303 VEADRD
+303 IEADRD

-347 RASLTAGNIVSDEKQ
+347 RAALTAGNIVSDEKQ

-378 SSSYTVSGGYV
+378 SSSYTISGGYV

-432 RVSLMNGDKAVDSAD
+432 RVSLMNGDNAVDSAD

>member
-1 MFSKTITTED
+1 MKHRRSAAVFL
-11 PIYEAVLSFK
+11 AVLL
-21 NNNYSMKGDFYGRTY
+21 
-36 NYVHAIVFDVIPDEQ
+36 
-51 AVAGIIT
+51 
-58 GVYEMIYNYI
+58 
-68 GTLDDPQMFY
+68 TLMSVPF
-78 VWAGSIATD
+78 
-87 AAFSYVYNNSPEF
+87 AAFAESGVVFTFSCSVPENRQPELGDTVTYTVGISQNSGFCAGTFFFKPSDNLTYVP
-100 LDAKVDYSYGSAESV
+100 GSAVLLGNLQEDRV
-115 TDYAGQDGEV
+115 AEGENAG
-125 FVPLAALKNGECI
+125 
-138 EELFKYIEGLPVTA
+138 
-152 RIIKQ
+152 
-157 KYYFENMSI
+157 
-166 SEIAASM
+166 
-173 SINPD
+173 
-178 EVRSNIAYIKS
+178 AY
-189 VVKYAVMKYGGASTG
+189 
-204 TGRGDNVN
+204 
-212 TLGAI
+212 
-217 WYIFSGSTEGLI
+217 GLI
-229 SGELTG
+229 YLEKSDYTSKSDSFCS
-235 RLYVGVSGLGDISV
+235 VSFIVSGLGDISV
-249 EFYAYQLLNSKL
+249 EFYAYQLMNSKL

-347 RASLTAGNIVSDEKQ
+347 RAALTAGNIVSDEKQ

-423 KNAYVGTGC
+423 KSAYVGTGC
-432 RVSLMNGDKAVDSAD
+432 RVSLMNGDNAVDSAD

>member
-1 MFSKTITTED
+1 MKHRRSAAVFL
-11 PIYEAVLSFK
+11 AVLL
-21 NNNYSMKGDFYGRTY
+21 
-36 NYVHAIVFDVIPDEQ
+36 
-51 AVAGIIT
+51 
-58 GVYEMIYNYI
+58 
-68 GTLDDPQMFY
+68 TLMSVPF
-78 VWAGSIATD
+78 
-87 AAFSYVYNNSPEF
+87 AAF
-100 LDAKVDYSYGSAESV
+100 AESGVVFTFSCSVPENRQPELGDTV
-115 TDYAGQDGEV
+115 TYTVGISQNSGFCAGTFFFKPSDNLTYVPGSSVLLGNLQEDRVAEGEN
-125 FVPLAALKNGECI
+125 AG
-138 EELFKYIEGLPVTA
+138 
-152 RIIKQ
+152 
-157 KYYFENMSI
+157 
-166 SEIAASM
+166 
-173 SINPD
+173 
-178 EVRSNIAYIKS
+178 AY
-189 VVKYAVMKYGGASTG
+189 
-204 TGRGDNVN
+204 
-212 TLGAI
+212 
-217 WYIFSGSTEGLI
+217 GLI
-229 SGELTG
+229 YLEKSDYTSKSDSFCS
-235 RLYVGVSGLGDISV
+235 VSFIVSGLGDISV
-249 EFYAYQLLNSKL
+249 EFYAYQLINSKL

-347 RASLTAGNIVSDEKQ
+347 KASLTAGNIVSDEKQ

>member
-1 MFSKTITTED
+1 MKHRRAAAVFL
-11 PIYEAVLSFK
+11 AVLL
-21 NNNYSMKGDFYGRTY
+21 
-36 NYVHAIVFDVIPDEQ
+36 
-51 AVAGIIT
+51 
-58 GVYEMIYNYI
+58 
-68 GTLDDPQMFY
+68 TLM
-78 VWAGSIATD
+78 S
-87 AAFSYVYNNSPEF
+87 
-100 LDAKVDYSYGSAESV
+100 
-115 TDYAGQDGEV
+115 
-125 FVPLAALKNGECI
+125 VPLAVFAEAGVVFTFSCSVPENRQPELGDTVTYTVGISQNSGFCAGTFFFKPSDNLTYVPGSAVLLGNLQEDRVAEGENA
-138 EELFKYIEGLPVTA
+138 G
-152 RIIKQ
+152 
-157 KYYFENMSI
+157 
-166 SEIAASM
+166 
-173 SINPD
+173 
-178 EVRSNIAYIKS
+178 AY
-189 VVKYAVMKYGGASTG
+189 
-204 TGRGDNVN
+204 
-212 TLGAI
+212 
-217 WYIFSGSTEGLI
+217 GLI
-229 SGELTG
+229 YLEKSDYTSKSDSFCS
-235 RLYVGVSGLGDISV
+235 VSFIVSGLGDISV
-249 EFYAYQLLNSKL
+249 EFYAYQLINSKL

-316 TSGALPEGIALS
+316 TSGALPEGLTLS

-347 RASLTAGNIVSDEKQ
+347 RASLIAGNIVSDEKQ

-369 APKKLTPTK
+369 APRKLTPTK

-432 RVSLMNGDKAVDSAD
+432 RVSLMNGDNAVDSAD

>member
-1 MFSKTITTED
+1 MKHRRSAAVFL
-11 PIYEAVLSFK
+11 AVLLTLMSVPFAALAEAGVVFTFSCSVPENRQPELGDTVTYTVGISQNSGFCAGTFFFK
-21 NNNYSMKGDFYGRTY
+21 PSDNLTY
-36 NYVHAIVFDVIPDEQ
+36 VP
-51 AVAGIIT
+51 
-58 GVYEMIYNYI
+58 
-68 GTLDDPQMFY
+68 
-78 VWAGSIATD
+78 
-87 AAFSYVYNNSPEF
+87 
-100 LDAKVDYSYGSAESV
+100 GSAVLLGNLQEDRV
-115 TDYAGQDGEV
+115 AEGENAG
-125 FVPLAALKNGECI
+125 
-138 EELFKYIEGLPVTA
+138 
-152 RIIKQ
+152 
-157 KYYFENMSI
+157 
-166 SEIAASM
+166 
-173 SINPD
+173 
-178 EVRSNIAYIKS
+178 AY
-189 VVKYAVMKYGGASTG
+189 
-204 TGRGDNVN
+204 
-212 TLGAI
+212 
-217 WYIFSGSTEGLI
+217 GLI
-229 SGELTG
+229 YLEKSDYTSKSDSFCS
-235 RLYVGVSGLGDISV
+235 VSFIVSGLGDISV
-249 EFYAYQLLNSKL
+249 EFYAYQLMNSKL

>member
-1 MFSKTITTED
+1 MSVPFAAFAESGVVFTFSCSVPENRQPELGDTVTYTVGISQNSGFCAGTFFFKPSDNLTYV
-11 PIYEAVLSFK
+11 PGSAVLLG
-21 NNNYSMKGDFYGRTY
+21 NLQEDR
-36 NYVHAIVFDVIPDEQ
+36 
-51 AVAGIIT
+51 VAEG
-58 GVYEMIYNYI
+58 EN
-68 GTLDDPQMFY
+68 
-78 VWAGSIATD
+78 AG
-87 AAFSYVYNNSPEF
+87 
-100 LDAKVDYSYGSAESV
+100 
-115 TDYAGQDGEV
+115 
-125 FVPLAALKNGECI
+125 
-138 EELFKYIEGLPVTA
+138 
-152 RIIKQ
+152 
-157 KYYFENMSI
+157 
-166 SEIAASM
+166 
-173 SINPD
+173 
-178 EVRSNIAYIKS
+178 AY
-189 VVKYAVMKYGGASTG
+189 
-204 TGRGDNVN
+204 
-212 TLGAI
+212 
-217 WYIFSGSTEGLI
+217 GLI
-229 SGELTG
+229 YLEKSDYTSKSDSFCS
-235 RLYVGVSGLGDISV
+235 VSFIVSGLGDISV
-249 EFYAYQLLNSKL
+249 EFYAYQLMNSKL

-347 RASLTAGNIVSDEKQ
+347 KASLTAGNIVSDEKQ

-369 APKKLTPTK
+369 APKK

>member
-1 MFSKTITTED
+1 MKHRRSAAVFL
-11 PIYEAVLSFK
+11 AVLL
-21 NNNYSMKGDFYGRTY
+21 
-36 NYVHAIVFDVIPDEQ
+36 
-51 AVAGIIT
+51 
-58 GVYEMIYNYI
+58 
-68 GTLDDPQMFY
+68 TLMSVPF
-78 VWAGSIATD
+78 
-87 AAFSYVYNNSPEF
+87 AAF
-100 LDAKVDYSYGSAESV
+100 AESGVVFTFSCSVPENRQPELGDTV
-115 TDYAGQDGEV
+115 TYTVGISQNSGFCAGTFFFKPSDNLTY
-125 FVPLAALKNGECI
+125 VP
-138 EELFKYIEGLPVTA
+138 
-152 RIIKQ
+152 
-157 KYYFENMSI
+157 
-166 SEIAASM
+166 
-173 SINPD
+173 
-178 EVRSNIAYIKS
+178 
-189 VVKYAVMKYGGASTG
+189 
-204 TGRGDNVN
+204 
-212 TLGAI
+212 
-217 WYIFSGSTEGLI
+217 GSTVLLGNLQEDRVAEGENAGAYGLI
-229 SGELTG
+229 YLEKSDYTSKSDSFCS
-235 RLYVGVSGLGDISV
+235 VSFIVSGLGDISV
-249 EFYAYQLLNSKL
+249 EFYAYQLINSKL

-347 RASLTAGNIVSDEKQ
+347 RAALTAGNIVSDEKQ

-378 SSSYTVSGGYV
+378 SSSYTVSGGYM

-473 GDYELSGA
+473 GDYELAGA

>member
-1 MFSKTITTED
+1 MKHRRSAAVFL
-11 PIYEAVLSFK
+11 AVLL
-21 NNNYSMKGDFYGRTY
+21 
-36 NYVHAIVFDVIPDEQ
+36 
-51 AVAGIIT
+51 
-58 GVYEMIYNYI
+58 
-68 GTLDDPQMFY
+68 TLMSVPF
-78 VWAGSIATD
+78 
-87 AAFSYVYNNSPEF
+87 AAF
-100 LDAKVDYSYGSAESV
+100 AESGVVFTFSCSVPENRQPELGDTV
-115 TDYAGQDGEV
+115 TYTVGISQNSGFCAGTFFFKPSDNLTY
-125 FVPLAALKNGECI
+125 VP
-138 EELFKYIEGLPVTA
+138 
-152 RIIKQ
+152 
-157 KYYFENMSI
+157 
-166 SEIAASM
+166 
-173 SINPD
+173 
-178 EVRSNIAYIKS
+178 
-189 VVKYAVMKYGGASTG
+189 
-204 TGRGDNVN
+204 
-212 TLGAI
+212 
-217 WYIFSGSTEGLI
+217 GSTVLLGNLQEDRVAEGENAGAYGLI
-229 SGELTG
+229 YLEKSDYTSKSDSFCS
-235 RLYVGVSGLGDISV
+235 VSFIVSGLGDISV
-249 EFYAYQLLNSKL
+249 EFYAYQLMNSKL

-303 VEADRD
+303 IEADRD

-347 RASLTAGNIVSDEKQ
+347 RAALTAGNIVSDEKQ

-389 TKVVAET
+389 TKVIAET

>member
-1 MFSKTITTED
+1 MKHRRSAAVFL
-11 PIYEAVLSFK
+11 AVLL
-21 NNNYSMKGDFYGRTY
+21 
-36 NYVHAIVFDVIPDEQ
+36 
-51 AVAGIIT
+51 
-58 GVYEMIYNYI
+58 
-68 GTLDDPQMFY
+68 TLMSVPF
-78 VWAGSIATD
+78 
-87 AAFSYVYNNSPEF
+87 AAF
-100 LDAKVDYSYGSAESV
+100 AESGVVFTFSCSVPENRQPELGDTV
-115 TDYAGQDGEV
+115 TYTVGISQNSGFCAGTFFFKPSDNLTYVPGSSVLLGNLQEDRVAEGEN
-125 FVPLAALKNGECI
+125 AG
-138 EELFKYIEGLPVTA
+138 
-152 RIIKQ
+152 
-157 KYYFENMSI
+157 
-166 SEIAASM
+166 
-173 SINPD
+173 
-178 EVRSNIAYIKS
+178 AY
-189 VVKYAVMKYGGASTG
+189 
-204 TGRGDNVN
+204 
-212 TLGAI
+212 
-217 WYIFSGSTEGLI
+217 GLI
-229 SGELTG
+229 YLEKSDYTSKSDSFCS
-235 RLYVGVSGLGDISV
+235 VSFIVSGLGDISV
-249 EFYAYQLLNSKL
+249 EFYAYQLMNSKL

-303 VEADRD
+303 IEADRD

-481 YLAAAHIAGRDTVTS
+481 HLAAAHIAGRDTVTS

>member
-1 MFSKTITTED
+1 MKHRRSAAVFL
-11 PIYEAVLSFK
+11 AVLL
-21 NNNYSMKGDFYGRTY
+21 
-36 NYVHAIVFDVIPDEQ
+36 
-51 AVAGIIT
+51 
-58 GVYEMIYNYI
+58 
-68 GTLDDPQMFY
+68 TLMSVPF
-78 VWAGSIATD
+78 
-87 AAFSYVYNNSPEF
+87 AAF
-100 LDAKVDYSYGSAESV
+100 AESGVVFTFSCSVPENRQPELGDTV
-115 TDYAGQDGEV
+115 TYTVGISQNSGFCAGTFFFKPSDNLTYVPGSSVLLGNLQEDRVAEGEN
-125 FVPLAALKNGECI
+125 AG
-138 EELFKYIEGLPVTA
+138 
-152 RIIKQ
+152 
-157 KYYFENMSI
+157 
-166 SEIAASM
+166 
-173 SINPD
+173 
-178 EVRSNIAYIKS
+178 AY
-189 VVKYAVMKYGGASTG
+189 
-204 TGRGDNVN
+204 
-212 TLGAI
+212 
-217 WYIFSGSTEGLI
+217 GLI
-229 SGELTG
+229 YLEKSDYTSKSDSFCS
-235 RLYVGVSGLGDISV
+235 VSFIVSGLGDISV
-249 EFYAYQLLNSKL
+249 EFYAYQLMNSKL

-347 RASLTAGNIVSDEKQ
+347 KASLTAGNIVSDEKQ

>member
-1 MFSKTITTED
+1 MKHRRSAAVFL
-11 PIYEAVLSFK
+11 AVLL
-21 NNNYSMKGDFYGRTY
+21 
-36 NYVHAIVFDVIPDEQ
+36 
-51 AVAGIIT
+51 
-58 GVYEMIYNYI
+58 
-68 GTLDDPQMFY
+68 TLMSVPF
-78 VWAGSIATD
+78 
-87 AAFSYVYNNSPEF
+87 AAF
-100 LDAKVDYSYGSAESV
+100 AESGVVFTFSCSVPENRQPELGDTV
-115 TDYAGQDGEV
+115 TYTVGISQNSGFCAGTFFFKPSDNLTYVPGSSVLLGNLQEDRVAEGEN
-125 FVPLAALKNGECI
+125 AG
-138 EELFKYIEGLPVTA
+138 
-152 RIIKQ
+152 
-157 KYYFENMSI
+157 
-166 SEIAASM
+166 
-173 SINPD
+173 
-178 EVRSNIAYIKS
+178 AY
-189 VVKYAVMKYGGASTG
+189 
-204 TGRGDNVN
+204 
-212 TLGAI
+212 
-217 WYIFSGSTEGLI
+217 GLI
-229 SGELTG
+229 YLEKSDYTSKSDSFCS
-235 RLYVGVSGLGDISV
+235 VSFIVSGLGDISV
-249 EFYAYQLLNSKL
+249 EFYAYQLMNSKL

-303 VEADRD
+303 IEADRD

-347 RASLTAGNIVSDEKQ
+347 RAALTAGNIVSDEKQ

-481 YLAAAHIAGRDTVTS
+481 HLAAAHIAGRDTVTS

>member
-1 MFSKTITTED
+1 MKHRRSAAVFL
-11 PIYEAVLSFK
+11 AVLLTLMSVPFAALAEAGVVFTFSCSVPENRQPELGDTVTYTVGISQNSGFCAGTFFFK
-21 NNNYSMKGDFYGRTY
+21 PSDNLTY
-36 NYVHAIVFDVIPDEQ
+36 VP
-51 AVAGIIT
+51 
-58 GVYEMIYNYI
+58 
-68 GTLDDPQMFY
+68 
-78 VWAGSIATD
+78 
-87 AAFSYVYNNSPEF
+87 
-100 LDAKVDYSYGSAESV
+100 GSAVLLGNLQEDRV
-115 TDYAGQDGEV
+115 AEGENAG
-125 FVPLAALKNGECI
+125 
-138 EELFKYIEGLPVTA
+138 
-152 RIIKQ
+152 
-157 KYYFENMSI
+157 
-166 SEIAASM
+166 
-173 SINPD
+173 
-178 EVRSNIAYIKS
+178 AY
-189 VVKYAVMKYGGASTG
+189 
-204 TGRGDNVN
+204 
-212 TLGAI
+212 
-217 WYIFSGSTEGLI
+217 GLI
-229 SGELTG
+229 YLEKSDYTSKSDSFCS
-235 RLYVGVSGLGDISV
+235 VSFIVSGLGDISV
-249 EFYAYQLLNSKL
+249 EFYAYQLMNSKL

-303 VEADRD
+303 IEADRD

-347 RASLTAGNIVSDEKQ
+347 RAALTAGNIVSDEKQ

-432 RVSLMNGDKAVDSAD
+432 RVSLMNGDNAVDSAD